1 VQLDPTTR
9 EALMDA
15 HHDRQHG
22 FSVIELLV
30 TMGLMATII
39 AMAILMTKSSVAAT
53 RGDGAVQAVA
63 GLLREGRERAI
74 ADRRNVEVWFTDPNH
89 IELRRREVDGVTET
103 GDTTLIGSTD
113 LEGGVRFQPL
123 PSTMPDT
130 PDGFGKTGAYDFG
143 SATTLIFTSEG
154 TFVNQ
159 SGEPL
164 NGTVFLAIPGDEMSI
179 RAVTVFGPT
188 ALVHGYRW
196 NGNAWTN

>member
-1 VQLDPTTR
+1 MHAQ
-9 EALMDA
+9 
-15 HHDRQHG
+15 HDRQHG

-39 AMAILMTKSSVAAT
+39 AMAVLMTKSTVAAT
-53 RGDGAVQAVA
+53 KGDSAVQALT

-74 ADRRNVEVWFTDPNH
+74 ADRRNIEVSFANPSH
-89 IELRRREVDGVTET
+89 IELRRREVDGITET
-103 GDTTLIGSTD
+103 GVTTLVGSTD

-123 PSTMPDT
+123 PVTLPDT
-130 PDGFGKTGAYDFG
+130 PDGFGRTGALDFG
-143 SATTLIFTSEG
+143 AATTLIFTSEG

-164 NGTVFLAIPGDEMSI
+164 NGTVFLAIPGDVLSV
-179 RAVTVFGPT
+179 RAVTIFGPT

-196 NGNAWTN
+196 NGNGWTN

>member
-1 VQLDPTTR
+1 MHAQ
-9 EALMDA
+9 
-15 HHDRQHG
+15 HDRQRG

-39 AMAILMTKSSVAAT
+39 AMAILMTKSTVGST
-53 RGDGAVQAVA
+53 KGDSAVQALT
-63 GLLREGRERAI
+63 GLLREARERAI
-74 ADRRNVEVWFTDPNH
+74 ADRRNIEVAFTDPNR
-89 IELRRREVDGVTET
+89 IELRRREVDGITET
-103 GDTTLIGSTD
+103 GVTTLVGSTD
-113 LEGGVRFQPL
+113 LEGGVRFRPL
-123 PSTMPDT
+123 PTTVPDT
-130 PDGFGKTGAYDFG
+130 PDAFGRTAAVDFG

-179 RAVTVFGPT
+179 RAITIFGPT

-196 NGNAWTN
+196 NGNAWSN